1 MRYHVTV
8 RNISLF
14 VGQNIISDPD
24 SIRQLV
30 VDTPTMK
37 IKCLSCSLD
46 MLPDH
51 VQHID
56 CLRKITNISILN
68 IIKTLDNVG
77 LLFKKQL

>member
-1 MRYHVTV
+1 
-8 RNISLF
+8 
-14 VGQNIISDPD
+14 
-24 SIRQLV
+24 
-30 VDTPTMK
+30 
-37 IKCLSCSLD
+37 

-77 LLFKKQL
+77 LLFKKQLWYIVCTEHLLGGWKTDFLV